1 MIKNPIHSFQ
11 VHLTLMLTLTL
22 LLILT
27 LTSPI
32 KVSADSSKEF
42 KVYNS
47 IKLNMTL
54 TEAAKIIYGKKYK
67 SYLKKEYGVT
77 TLKRKERFK
86 EKEPHKVTY
95 VHDFYGT
102 YDKKDDM
109 TYYKMDVFFQTKK
122 DGKTLYVVS
131 KSFDNQE
138 YSGRTLKKNV
148 KFKRGMT
155 YSQVDDRVQGK
166 GLGTWTVHYQYD
178 YSKVGEIYG
187 DKVIFTP
194 KTSYLYYDIH
204 TYNKKNF
211 VRFIFEYDYKKSKY
225 FLTEFF

>member
-1 MIKNPIHSFQ
+1 
-11 VHLTLMLTLTL
+11 MLLVIVILLVTLT
-22 LLILT
+22 I
-27 LTSPI
+27 PG
-32 KVSADSSKEF
+32 KVDASSSKEF
-42 KVYNS
+42 EVYS
-47 IKLNMTL
+47 RIKLNMTS
-54 TEAAKIIYGKKYK
+54 TEVAKVIYGKKYK

-86 EKEPHKVTY
+86 DKEPHKVTY

-102 YDKKDDM
+102 YNKEDDM

-138 YSGRTLKKNV
+138 YSGRTLKKNA
-148 KFKRGMT
+148 KFKWGMT
-155 YSQVDDRVQGK
+155 FSQVDDRVQGK
-166 GLGTWTVHYQYD
+166 GLGTWTVHYLDD

-194 KTSYLYYDIH
+194 RTALLYYTVR
-204 TYNKKNF
+204 TYDKKDF
-211 VRFIFEYDYKKSKY
+211 VNLVFKYDYKKQKY
-225 FLTEFF
+225 FLEDFH